1 MQILPR
7 KVAHLTLLTLAGC
20 AQAPELD
27 EAFLTTGPADAAA
40 AEAGVLPDAGAG
52 GTAGGAGSGGLGS
65 FDAGGQ
71 PAGLGGMGGGPGGA
85 LAGIDSG
92 AGIVDAAADAA
103 SRPLEASAGT
113 IVDTGVAGERDA
125 APVGPEAGAGATGGG
140 AGGGT
145 TGGGTLGGSAG
156 GGGTPGGGATCNP
169 ATCDNECFLLERC
182 CDANNQCACL
192 TPLSRQCT
200 LPSL

>member
-1 MQILPR
+1 MQILTR
-7 KVAHLTLLTLAGC
+7 KVAHLTFLAFAGC

-27 EAFLTTGPADAAA
+27 EAFLTTGPQADAASQD
-40 AEAGVLPDAGAG
+40 AGVLPGAG
-52 GTAGGAGSGGLGS
+52 PGGALGGGGTGGLGG

-71 PAGLGGMGGGPGGA
+71 LAGLGGTGAGPGGA

-92 AGIVDAAADAA
+92 AGIRD
-103 SRPLEASAGT
+103 ASADSASTAPDTSVGT
-113 IVDTGVAGERDA
+113 IADTGTSGTRDA
-125 APVGPEAGAGATGGG
+125 AQVGPE

-145 TGGGTLGGSAG
+145 TGGGTTGGSTS
-156 GGGTPGGGATCNP
+156 GGTPGAGATCNP

-182 CDANNQCACL
+182 CDENNQCACL